1 VVESVPTFFFPG
13 RLDPVLD
20 GGVRDEDAVITPQVP
35 TGVLV
40 GESVFTHQ
48 ANSQILDAT
57 CVEALGQSQ
66 FGHVHSE
73 ATATV
78 CAAMS
83 GEGNEQV
90 DGPSG
95 VSVAQIV

>member
-1 VVESVPTFFFPG
+1 
-13 RLDPVLD
+13 
-20 GGVRDEDAVITPQVP
+20 VP

-40 GESVFTHQ
+40 GESIFAHQ
-48 ANSQILDAT
+48 ANGQILDAT
-57 CVEALGQSQ
+57 GIEALGQSQ
-66 FGHVHSE
+66 FRHVHSE
-73 ATATV
+73 ATATL